1 MQKTSE
7 IISEKIKK
15 ENNLKNKDEIKEYC
29 DQLEHAFEI
38 NQSNIEDT
46 FMKQQD
52 TIIFDDDDILNQIQN
67 KLNTGSSNISNNQSI
82 FAVNISGIQNI
93 KNTSGFINPNFLR
106 QNQIKEGKE
115 DIIHSI
121 YNIRI

>member
-1 MQKTSE
+1 
-7 IISEKIKK
+7 
-15 ENNLKNKDEIKEYC
+15 
-29 DQLEHAFEI
+29 
-38 NQSNIEDT
+38 
-46 FMKQQD
+46 MKQQD
-52 TIIFDDDDILNQIQN
+52 TLIFDDDDILNQIQN

-121 YNIRI
+121 YNEDTLLNILNESINITKTKLIIKEQRKGGPVSIMSKIRKKKEKK